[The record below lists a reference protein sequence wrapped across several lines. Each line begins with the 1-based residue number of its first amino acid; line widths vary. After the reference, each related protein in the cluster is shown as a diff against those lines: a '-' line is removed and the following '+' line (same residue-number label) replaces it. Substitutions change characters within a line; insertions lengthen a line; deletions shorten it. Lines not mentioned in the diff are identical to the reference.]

1 MDPATPNASRA
12 FLPMIYLLLVWCCLA
27 LNVAGAA
34 WVLVRAELALHRK
47 VAFAA
52 AAAASI
58 ALKLL
63 LAAQGHNHDLVSY
76 GIVASLVQ
84 AGQNVYA
91 HTTRYNYAPL
101 WACLLA
107 GLKQVSDGLPF
118 AGPEKFH
125 LTVAGF
131 LAVADVAIAAILA
144 SAYSYGAGLF
154 FLCSPVIVLLTGY
167 HSQFDDLALLF
178 GLVSWLLIRRGP
190 VTPARIALAG
200 LLGGISL
207 GLKQVLF
214 LFPVWVLFWPG
225 LGRIRRRI
233 GYTVIAY
240 GFFALSFLPWA
251 TNPPSRAGIVQNVF
265 RYRSESL
272 LSAIRMLV
280 PRRLLTPASGGEST
294 VLMLVWIVVLIGAGL
309 VVARRDKGE
318 LLPMYLLVMFG
329 CSPALV
335 DQYLAIPMLACAI
348 LFTSWPVAA
357 LTGTA
362 TLALLTSPANFLR
375 VPVNIVY
382 FACMPATQICSVA
395 LFVKQM
401 KTPVLSPKNE
411 LPAPRAVMRA
421 AALAFGGAAF
431 ACLRLLLTP

>member
-1 MDPATPNASRA
+1 
-12 FLPMIYLLLVWCCLA
+12 MIYALLVWCCLA
-27 LNVAGAA
+27 LNVGGAA
-34 WVLVRAELALHRK
+34 WALVKAELAFHRK
-47 VAFAA
+47 MAFVA

-63 LAAQGHNHDLVSY
+63 LAAQGHNYDLVSY

-101 WACLLA
+101 WACFLA

-118 AGPEKFH
+118 TGPERFH

-131 LAVADVAIAAILA
+131 LAVTEVAIAAILA
-144 SAYSYGAGLF
+144 SAYSYGAGMF

-167 HSQFDDLALLF
+167 HSQFDGLALLF

-207 GLKQVLF
+207 GLKQLLF
-214 LFPVWVLFWPG
+214 LFPIWVLFWPG
-225 LGRIRRRI
+225 LGRVRRRL
-233 GYTVIAY
+233 GYTAIVY
-240 GFFALSFLPWA
+240 GCFALSFLPWA
-251 TNPPSRAGIVQNVF
+251 TDPLSRAGIVQNVF
-265 RYRSESL
+265 RYRSDFL
-272 LSAIRMLV
+272 RSAIHLLV
-280 PRRLLTPASGGEST
+280 PGRLLAPTSGSEST
-294 VLMLVWIVVLIGAGL
+294 VLMLVWVGALIWAGL
-309 VVARRDKGE
+309 VVARRGKDE
-318 LLPMYLLVMFG
+318 LLPMYLLMMFG

-335 DQYLAIPMLACAI
+335 DQYLAVPMLACAI

-362 TLALLTSPANFLR
+362 TLALLTSPGNFLR
-375 VPVNIVY
+375 VPTNIVY
-382 FACMPATQICSVA
+382 FACMAATQICSVV
-395 LFVKQM
+395 LFIAQM
-401 KTPVLSPKNE
+401 RSSVLSPKIA
-411 LPAPRAVMRA
+411 LPAPRAVIRA
-421 AALAFGGAAF
+421 AGLAIGAAAF
-431 ACLRLLLTP
+431 ACLRLFLWP